1 MNTLDNMLKAHNSMF
16 GILLLLKNSKVELES
31 SELAGVIDILFSQ
44 SEKMEEYIYS
54 LKIDKFDDTDD
65 ISKKTENIKKLLKRA
80 RVG

>member
-65 ISKKTENIKKLLKRA
+65 ISKKTKNIKKLLKRA